1 MTGTLVDDLRQLIG
15 QSLLPLLAGDTSGIC
30 LVDPPGHPNV
40 GDSAILLGELD
51 FLAEH
56 RPRASLRFIDVD
68 SYTPAADRFID
79 AASLL
84 LIHGGGNFGDIWPHH
99 HALRLRIIARFG
111 HRKIVQLPQS
121 IHFDDPAALADTAR
135 VIAAHPDFT
144 LLVRDARSLDF
155 ARHHFACRSELV
167 PDMAFALRPLHRAP
181 ARTDC
186 FCLLRG
192 DKEAVAD
199 HDAILAALARAGCRV
214 EVADWL
220 APPRDPA
227 SRLDRKLGRVA
238 RRVPASLPLLRGT
251 AVSLRRLHATRR
263 VQQGVAMLSRGTQVV
278 TDRLHAHVLCRLLG
292 IPSIAFDSYDG
303 KISAFHATWTSA
315 DPGARI
321 ARSPADLPA
330 LLQPG
335 NRAA

>member
-1 MTGTLVDDLRQLIG
+1 MDELRQLIG
-15 QSLLPLLAGDTSGIC
+15 QSLLPLLEGHTSRIC

-51 FLAEH
+51 FLARH
-56 RPRASLRFIDVD
+56 FPAASLRFIDVD

-99 HALRLRIIARFG
+99 HALRLRIIARFQ

-121 IHFDDPAALADTAR
+121 IHFDNPAALDDTAR
-135 VIAAHPDFT
+135 LIALHPDFT
-144 LLVRDARSLDF
+144 LLVRDAKSLDF
-155 ARHHFACRSELV
+155 ARRHFACRSELV
-167 PDMAFALRPLHRAP
+167 PDMAFALRPLHRAAP
-181 ARTDC
+181 RTDC

-192 DKEAVAD
+192 DKEAIAD
-199 HDAILAALARAGCRV
+199 HDAILATLTAAGCRV

-220 APPRDPA
+220 DPPRDPA
-227 SRLDRKLGRVA
+227 SRLDRQIGRVA
-238 RRVPASLPLLRGT
+238 RHMPSSLPLLRGP
-251 AVSLRRLHATRR
+251 AVSLRRQHATRR
-263 VQQGVAMLSRGTQVV
+263 VHQGVAMLCRGRQVI

-321 ARSPADLPA
+321 ARSPADLPG
-330 LLQPG
+330 LLRTG
-335 NRAA
+335 NQMA